1 MHRQRHDQVLTFLD
15 ELVRLDPC
23 ATSPRPPRSAHGEG
37 SYCKRED
44 RLHHADGHVSARW
57 SAVSERILCTTGG
70 QNAALPAGETFDL
83 PFESLLKE
91 RFVLGRP
98 EDCLRELLQWRD
110 AGGDRARVDG
120 SPVARGD
127 SCP

>member
-23 ATSPRPPRSAHGEG
+23 ATSPCPRRSPHGEG

-44 RLHHADGHVSARW
+44 RLNHADGHVSARW
-57 SAVSERILCTTGG
+57 SAVSERILFSPAI
-70 QNAALPAGETFDL
+70 QPPRLPPRETFDL

-91 RFVLGRP
+91 RFVLGPP
-98 EDCLRELLQWRD
+98 E
-110 AGGDRARVDG
+110 
-120 SPVARGD
+120 
-127 SCP
+127 